1 MADGMPT
8 RARHTEA
15 EDGFIIIEVLVSALI
30 LAIVAG
36 AVLTLIT
43 ATTRG
48 AAAQRDRSVAYD
60 LAQGDQ
66 ARLRVMR
73 LTEIN
78 GIETTKTEPV
88 SNGTKY
94 TVTSE
99 RVFVNNK
106 VGAVSCTEGTNKP
119 DYVQLTSTVSSPTM
133 LRPVVLQSVVS
144 PSTGSLDTKK
154 GNLSA
159 SATNALGEPVAGVS
173 VTVSSRTATTGTEGC
188 ANFVSLT
195 EGKYKVLYKGNGLI
209 NEKGE
214 AESTAEVSVEGGHT
228 IPARAGM
235 WDRPAVLAPE
245 FVYLE
250 PGTSTLRPAPVDS
263 MYVVNAASGQP
274 ARVIGIPGA
283 ATRNAI
289 QTAEAVFPFKSPSE
303 YTVYA
308 GSCASN
314 NPGTAPAN
322 ATGLY
327 SAVVPPAAELKP
339 QIHVPALELTVTNA
353 SGAIAVG
360 AKVTVT
366 DTNSNCKS
374 GGSAI
379 KRTYAANAAG
389 HLSATAAGPTEAGLP
404 YGIYTVCASLK
415 VGTEF
420 QSVTQKEVNVQS
432 YSAGTILPLKLAKGG
447 SECA

>member
-1 MADGMPT
+1 MTPRPPQIDAQ
-8 RARHTEA
+8 E
-15 EDGFIIIEVLVSALI
+15 GFIIIEVLVSALI

-60 LAQGDQ
+60 LAQADQ

-78 GIETTKTEPV
+78 GTETGEAHSKR
-88 SNGTKY
+88 NGTEY
-94 TVTSE
+94 TVISE

-106 VGAVSCTEGTNKP
+106 VGAVSCTEGTDEP
-119 DYVQLTSTVSSPTM
+119 DYVQLTSTVTSPTM
-133 LRPVVLQSVVS
+133 LHPVVLQSVVS
-144 PSTGSLDTKK
+144 PSTGSLDTKY
-154 GNLSA
+154 GNLA
-159 SATNALGEPVAGVS
+159 INTTNALGEPVGGVS
-173 VTVSSRTATTGTEGC
+173 VTVASRPAITGTEGC
-188 ANFVSLT
+188 ANFVSLP
-195 EGKYKVLYKGNGLI
+195 EGKYKVAYNGNGLI

-214 AESTAEVSVEGGHT
+214 AESTLEIRVEGGKT
-228 IPARAGM
+228 YTVPPAM
-235 WDRPAVLAPE
+235 WDRPATLAPE
-245 FVYLE
+245 FVYVE
-250 PGTSTLRPAPVDS
+250 PGTGELRPAPVDS

-274 ARVIGIPGA
+274 ARVIGIPGGT
-283 ATRNAI
+283 TRSAI

-303 YTVYA
+303 YTVFA

-322 ATGLY
+322 AVGLY
-327 SAVVPPAAELKP
+327 SAVVPPASVLNP
-339 QIHVPALELTVTNA
+339 QIHVPSLELTVTNA

-366 DTNSNCKS
+366 DANTSCKS
-374 GGSAI
+374 GGSSI
-379 KRTYAANAAG
+379 KRTYKANAAG
-389 HLSATAAGPTEAGLP
+389 HLSATATGQTEAGLP
-404 YGIYTVCASLK
+404 YGTYNICASLK
-415 VGTEF
+415 VGTEV
-420 QSVTQKEVNVQS
+420 QSASQKEVKVQNFTT
-432 YSAGTILPLKLAKGG
+432 GTSVPLKLAKGG